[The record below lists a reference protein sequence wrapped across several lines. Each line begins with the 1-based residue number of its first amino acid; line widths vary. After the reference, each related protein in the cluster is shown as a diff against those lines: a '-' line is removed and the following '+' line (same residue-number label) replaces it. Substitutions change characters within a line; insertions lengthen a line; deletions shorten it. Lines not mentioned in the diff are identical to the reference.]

1 MVLKINLFLIILLC
15 FLSCNKDENTFSLKS
30 GDKDLKVVLE
40 KSSDTLSYLR
50 LYVNDSLN
58 STWPLKY
65 PVFQFDHGDVTGN
78 ETAIAVGVIKPTRFD
93 PKTDKR
99 LFLFKI
105 TDDFY
110 IRPLWLGSRVG
121 QPLED
126 FKIINTH
133 TPALIRTIEKEKDG
147 TFLVSEY
154 KWHGFGLEFIDYI
167 RRQIPLKEAQE
178 VLQHSE

>member
-1 MVLKINLFLIILLC
+1 MKLKINLFLIIIFI
-15 FLSCNKDENTFSLKS
+15 FLSCNKDKNSFSLQS
-30 GDKDLKVVLE
+30 GDKELKIVLE
-40 KSSDTLSYLR
+40 KNSDTLSLLK

-65 PVFQFDHGDVTGN
+65 PVYQFDYGDVTGN
-78 ETAIAVGVIKPTRFD
+78 GTAIAVGVIKSTRFD
-93 PKTDKR
+93 PKVDKR

-126 FKIINTH
+126 FKLINSH
-133 TPALIRTIEKEKDG
+133 TPGLIRTIEKEQDG
-147 TFLVSEY
+147 TFLVAEY
-154 KWHGFGLEFIDYI
+154 KWHGFGLKFINYI
-167 RRQIPLKEAQE
+167 RREITLKEAQSI
-178 VLQHSE
+178 LNK